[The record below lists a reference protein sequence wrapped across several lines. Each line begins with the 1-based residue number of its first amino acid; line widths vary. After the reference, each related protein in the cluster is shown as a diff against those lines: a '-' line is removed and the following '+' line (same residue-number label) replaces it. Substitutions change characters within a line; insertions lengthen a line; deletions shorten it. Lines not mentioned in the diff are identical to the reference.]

1 MELIKTAEP
10 VGDYLNQEAIKMEYT
25 TANLEQLYLEYYSR
39 VDIDVPDIQ
48 RRELAFIYWNDKEGI
63 RDRPCYFETN
73 EELNKFL
80 RRVPRASV
88 YHSTAYYLD
97 PNERTMPKKGW
108 QKCDLIFDIDGDCP
122 EGKYMDMLGRL
133 GKHTKTL
140 IDEFLVEDFGIPLED
155 IRIEF
160 SGKKGFHLT
169 VLSDE
174 WKTLSKEGRRQ
185 LIDYIEGCKV
195 DKTVLFPEKKGYIM
209 CNPNAKGWR
218 KYARRTVESLLELS
232 EDLTA
237 EEIEPILS
245 EWGFPKVRTKKI
257 SDLLTQ
263 PKIRQAVLEGRLSP
277 LTSKGER
284 TLTDLMRMVV
294 KQHNLGL
301 GGCID
306 RKVTFDTNRII
317 RAPGTLH
324 CKSGFPCITITYED
338 LTNPVSIFDKIRET
352 VGTDE
357 ITVKIA
363 QATSIETD
371 TGIIELEVGVHTL
384 PRWIGIA
391 LLSKISY
398 N

>member
-1 MELIKTAEP
+1 
-10 VGDYLNQEAIKMEYT
+10 MEYS
-25 TANLEQLYLEYYSR
+25 TANLEKLYLEYYAKTE
-39 VDIDVPDIQ
+39 IHVPEIQ
-48 RRELAFIYWNDKEGI
+48 RRELAFIYWGDKAGP
-63 RDRPCYFETN
+63 RDRPRYFATN

-80 RRVPRASV
+80 RTIPRASA

-97 PNERTMPKKGW
+97 PNESAMAKKGW

-122 EGKYMDMLGRL
+122 EGEYMDMLLEL
-133 GKHTKTL
+133 GIHTKTL
-140 IDEFLVEDFGIPLED
+140 IDEFLVEDFGIPLDE

-160 SGKKGFHLT
+160 SGKKGFHVT

-174 WKTLSKEGRRQ
+174 WKHLSKEARRQ
-185 LIDYIEGCKV
+185 LVDYVEGSKV
-195 DKTVLFPEKKGYIM
+195 DKAILFPEKKGYVM
-209 CNPNAKGWR
+209 CNPNAMGWR
-218 KYARRTVESLLELS
+218 KYSRRTVETLLKITDGRS
-232 EDLTA
+232 AED
-237 EEIEPILS
+237 IEPLLLT
-245 EWGFPKVRTKKI
+245 WGFPKVRAKKI

-284 TLTDLMRMVV
+284 TLTDLMRVVV

-317 RAPGTLH
+317 RVPGTLH
-324 CKSGFPCITITYED
+324 CKSGFPCITISYSD
-338 LTNPVSIFDKIRET
+338 LTNPGSIFDKIREA

-357 ITVKIA
+357 ITIKLPHAV
-363 QATSIETD
+363 SVETD
-371 TGIIELEVGVHTL
+371 TGVIELEGGIHTI

-391 LLSKISY
+391 LLSKVAY